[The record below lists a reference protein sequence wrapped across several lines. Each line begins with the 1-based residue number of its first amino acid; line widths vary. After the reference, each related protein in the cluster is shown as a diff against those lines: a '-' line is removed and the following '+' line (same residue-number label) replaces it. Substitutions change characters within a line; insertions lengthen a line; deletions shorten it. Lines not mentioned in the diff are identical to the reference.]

1 MAADQRQALQR
12 QMEEQKALMAE
23 AAMVCHTLPYYTI
36 HYTTLLN
43 MYSNLII
50 FRTQFE

>member
-23 AAMVCHTLPYYTI
+23 AAMVCAIQYYA
-36 HYTTLLN
+36 
-43 MYSNLII
+43 
-50 FRTQFE
+50 TQHVLKLDHDMHSV